1 LVWAKNGRVGL
12 AIRLETQQPAV
23 LRIEIEEKII
33 ANLNKLRR
41 SNAIGRESQYLVGA
55 ITVVIDQML
64 DDSRGT
70 GLVTY
75 PQCQTGKQ
83 IRSNRRLEAAQLA
96 PGDNSVIVAVE
107 AYGIVEIT
115 QRDVP
120 LPVYLLAVQSETE
133 VAIAR
138 FVRRYGRGQAYH
150 YRGGDRGD
158 GHKLLHLAAAVS

>member
-1 LVWAKNGRVGL
+1 MIEAGPNVPNALVEIIEKRAGPANATSLQAPSFLVWAKNGRVGL

-96 PGDNSVIVAVE
+96 PGDN
-107 AYGIVEIT
+107 
-115 QRDVP
+115 
-120 LPVYLLAVQSETE
+120 
-133 VAIAR
+133 
-138 FVRRYGRGQAYH
+138 
-150 YRGGDRGD
+150 
-158 GHKLLHLAAAVS
+158 